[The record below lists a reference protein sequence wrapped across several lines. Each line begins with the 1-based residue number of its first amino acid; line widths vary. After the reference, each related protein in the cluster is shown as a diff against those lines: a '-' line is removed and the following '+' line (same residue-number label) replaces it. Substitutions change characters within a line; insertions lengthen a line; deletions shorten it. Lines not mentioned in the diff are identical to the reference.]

1 MKLKVESRILY
12 RLQFVMHVLNCPLK
26 LYLTNSH
33 RHLDLLCLLIDP
45 RFPNDSFK
53 QKNSRVFYIPKKR
66 QVLGIANI
74 LQTICCFKQVHKKW
88 GVLCFFVQANLF
100 VLVEFRSMK
109 LPFTIYTVV
118 LNDTFH
124 PLKVCIF
131 TPKGFTGSDAH
142 IVFHFYLFIVYI
154 TVTQW
159 FQKYFSHCGNNAK
172 KFKTKLTHFEK
183 KY

>member
-45 RFPNDSFK
+45 RFLNDFFK
-53 QKNSRVFYIPKKR
+53 QKNSRVFYIPKKKAG
-66 QVLGIANI
+66 LGILKNQNANI

-100 VLVEFRSMK
+100 VLVEFHSRK

-124 PLKVCIF
+124 PLKCLYF
-131 TPKGFTGSDAH
+131 YTKGFHRIRCAH
-142 IVFHFYLFIVYI
+142 RISLLFVYRLYYCH
-154 TVTQW
+154 TVVSQIL
-159 FQKYFSHCGNNAK
+159 SHCGNSAK
-172 KFKTKLTHFEK
+172 KN
-183 KY
+183 

>member
-66 QVLGIANI
+66 QVWYFEKSNANI
-74 LQTICCFKQVHKKW
+74 LQTICCFKQVKKKW

-124 PLKVCIF
+124 PLKVFIF

-142 IVFHFYLFIVYI
+142 IVFHLFVYRLYYCH
-154 TVTQW
+154 TVVSQI
-159 FQKYFSHCGNNAK
+159 FQSLWQQRK
-172 KFKTKLTHFEK
+172 KI
-183 KY
+183 

>member
-53 QKNSRVFYIPKKR
+53 QKNSCVFYIPKKR
-66 QVLGIANI
+66 QVLGILKNQMLTYCKRYAALNRFI
-74 LQTICCFKQVHKKW
+74 KSGGFYASL
-88 GVLCFFVQANLF
+88 QANLF

-124 PLKVCIF
+124 PLKVFIF

-142 IVFHFYLFIVYI
+142 IVFHLFVYRLYYCH
-154 TVTQW
+154 TVVSQI
-159 FQKYFSHCGNNAK
+159 FQSLWQQRK
-172 KFKTKLTHFEK
+172 KI
-183 KY
+183 